1 MARVNIEECWWSDPR
16 RSALSRLVGDEDL
29 ADGLAVRMWRVAQEF
44 WGRNELVPKHIWQT
58 IQANSKLIQA
68 NLAEEREGGIYVRG
82 SSQYLDWVVERRA
95 AARVG
100 GKKSAKRP
108 RDSKGRLLKSSANPE
123 KSSKQTPS
131 EVQVKS
137 KRLQASDSGSGSG
150 SDSDSGEKRI
160 LSEFCTSSSDA
171 LQKEMAVVPSGRREN
186 KTQKIIAA
194 YCELFKSRYGSR
206 AELNGKQSGMLAS
219 LVKSR
224 SLDAAQ
230 NLLENYFAL
239 PDAYLVQRCHPV
251 ELIHTNMNR
260 ITVFRDTGRVVT
272 KAQAHEVDKNQAWV
286 QDNAEA
292 ERKYREKLKEVLGE
306 EELLLTGGAQ

>member
-1 MARVNIEECWWSDPR
+1 
-16 RSALSRLVGDEDL
+16 
-29 ADGLAVRMWRVAQEF
+29 
-44 WGRNELVPKHIWQT
+44 
-58 IQANSKLIQA
+58 
-68 NLAEEREGGIYVRG
+68 
-82 SSQYLDWVVERRA
+82 
-95 AARVG
+95 
-100 GKKSAKRP
+100 
-108 RDSKGRLLKSSANPE
+108 
-123 KSSKQTPS
+123 
-131 EVQVKS
+131 
-137 KRLQASDSGSGSG
+137 
-150 SDSDSGEKRI
+150 
-160 LSEFCTSSSDA
+160 
-171 LQKEMAVVPSGRREN
+171 
-186 KTQKIIAA
+186 
-194 YCELFKSRYGSR
+194 
-206 AELNGKQSGMLAS
+206 MLAS